1 MRDGGQPLDSAHAF
15 RFPPSPQHSG
25 RGHRRADGRGRVGG
39 GQAVKSTGRRLR
51 AVLLA
56 FGLVFGG
63 ALADDADE
71 TARLTDLIFDYRAEN
86 GLTAIPLSPTLSRI
100 ARLHVADLERHP
112 PRGRCNTHSW
122 SANGA
127 WTPCCYTRD
136 HAQARCMWDKPR
148 EISRGAYTAEGF
160 EIVCHNADGMTAQ
173 AAMACWRRSRQHHDV
188 LLNRGLWRDRPW
200 RAMGVAVSAH
210 YAVVWLGEA
219 PER

>member
-1 MRDGGQPLDSAHAF
+1 MTPFARASLAHRF
-15 RFPPSPQHSG
+15 RP
-25 RGHRRADGRGRVGG
+25 RTWIR
-39 GQAVKSTGRRLR
+39 TGLR
-51 AVLLA
+51 IGLLA
-56 FGLVFGG
+56 IGLAIAG
-63 ALADDADE
+63 AQAGDKDE

-86 GLTAIPLSPTLSRI
+86 GLTAIPLSPTLSRV
-100 ARLHVADLERHP
+100 AALHVADLERHP

-148 EISRGAYTAEGF
+148 EISRSAYTAEGF
-160 EIVCHNADGMTAQ
+160 EIVCHNPDGMRAE

-188 LLNRGLWRDRPW
+188 LLNRGIWRDRPW
-200 RAMGVAVSAH
+200 GAMGVAVSAH

-219 PER
+219 RER

>member
-1 MRDGGQPLDSAHAF
+1 MRKVGQPLDSAHAS
-15 RFPPSPQHSG
+15 RFLPSTQQPG
-25 RGHRRADGRGRVGG
+25 RTHRHADDRDRTDGGRIVSSAGHR
-39 GQAVKSTGRRLR
+39 LR
-51 AVLLA
+51 TLSLAFVLA
-56 FGLVFGG
+56 FGG
-63 ALADDADE
+63 AQAGDDGE
-71 TARLTDLIFDYRAEN
+71 TVRLTDLIFHYRAEN
-86 GLTAIPLSPTLSRI
+86 GLTAIPLSPTLSRV
-100 ARLHVADLERHP
+100 ASLHVDDLERHP

-122 SANGA
+122 SANGT

-148 EISRGAYTAEGF
+148 EISRGAYTAQGF
-160 EIVCHNADGMTAQ
+160 EIVCHDPGGMTAQ

-188 LLNRGLWRDRPW
+188 LLNRGSWRDRPW